1 MMESNWFIFVM
12 VGAGLII
19 LLLFLFRRNQKD
31 RQDFEQELNRDY
43 KKPGRHEDQDD
54 IDIGI

>member
-1 MMESNWFIFVM
+1 MESNWFIFVM